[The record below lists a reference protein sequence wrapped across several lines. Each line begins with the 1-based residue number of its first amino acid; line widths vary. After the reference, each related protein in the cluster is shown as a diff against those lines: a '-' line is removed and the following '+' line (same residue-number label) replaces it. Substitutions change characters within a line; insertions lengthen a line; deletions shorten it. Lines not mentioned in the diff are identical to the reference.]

1 MAQATVVL
9 VLVCRLGDAVSH
21 LQIKENVMGRK
32 GDSDKE

>member
-1 MAQATVVL
+1 MAQAIVVL

-21 LQIKENVMGRK
+21 LQIKGKCDRRK

>member
-21 LQIKENVMGRK
+21 LQIKEKRDGEER
-32 GDSDKE
+32 GQ